1 MKIKLDTSDLNRLQ
15 VKVLYLDKQAKINM
29 VRALNDSAYAA
40 MQAASKNMAQVFD
53 RPTPWVLKS
62 VRYKKATTTKLEA
75 MVDFDAW
82 GNKTGVTASHILQAE
97 IYGGPRKLKRHE
109 VALQRAGIL
118 PPGKAIVPGPAA
130 KLDQYGNMSP
140 AQIVQIMSYFKS
152 FGEQGY
158 RANMRDGGKRLAK
171 DNKKKGTRGFVY
183 FAISAPRGKLIPGI
197 YQRFSFG
204 AWGSSVKPIMY
215 FVDIPKYKKR
225 FDFYGVAKRA
235 AREEFAKKMPD
246 YLNSID
252 LSRA

>member
-1 MKIKLDTSDLNRLQ
+1 MRITLDTSGLNRLQ
-15 VKVLYLDKQAKINM
+15 AQVGYLGKQATINM
-29 VRALNDSAYAA
+29 VLALNASAYAA
-40 MQAASKNMAQVFD
+40 MQASAKSMAQVFD
-53 RPTPWVLKS
+53 RPTPWVLRS

-75 MVDFDAW
+75 LVDFDKW

-152 FGEQGY
+152 FGHEGY

-171 DNKKKGTRGFVY
+171 GNKKKGTRGFVY
-183 FAISAPRGKLIPGI
+183 FAIYARHGKLIPGI
-197 YQRFSFG
+197 YQRFTTG
-204 AWGSSVKPIMY
+204 EIDSSVKPIMY

-225 FDFYGVAKRA
+225 FDFYGVAERA
-235 AREEFAKKMPD
+235 ARAEFAKKLPG

>member
-1 MKIKLDTSDLNRLQ
+1 MKITLDTSGLNRLQ
-15 VKVLYLDKQAKINM
+15 AQVGYLGKQATIN
-29 VRALNDSAYAA
+29 VVLALNDSAYAA
-40 MQAASKNMAQVFD
+40 MQAAAKNMAQVFD
-53 RPTPWVLKS
+53 RPTPWVLRS
-62 VRYKKATTTKLEA
+62 VRYKKATATKLEA
-75 MVDFDAW
+75 LIDFDAW

-97 IYGGPRKLKRHE
+97 IYGGVRKLKRHE

-130 KLDQYGNMSP
+130 KMDQYGNMSP

-183 FAISAPRGKLIPGI
+183 FALYQRHGKLIPGI
-197 YQRFSFG
+197 YQRISFG
-204 AWGSSVKPIMY
+204 ALGSAVKPVMY
-215 FVDIPKYKKR
+215 FVDLPKYKKR
-225 FDFYGVAKRA
+225 FDFYGVAERA
-235 AREEFAKKMPD
+235 AREEFAKKLPG

>member
-1 MKIKLDTSDLNRLQ
+1 MRITLDTAGLNRLQ
-15 VKVLYLDKQAKINM
+15 AQVGYMGKQATINM
-29 VRALNDSAYAA
+29 VLALNDSAYAA
-40 MQAASKNMAQVFD
+40 MQASAKNMAQVFD
-53 RPTPWVLKS
+53 RPTSWVLKS
-62 VRYKKATTTKLEA
+62 VQYKKATYTKLEA
-75 MVDFDAW
+75 LVDFEAW
-82 GNKTGVTASHILQAE
+82 GNKTGVTAAHILQAE

-130 KLDQYGNMSP
+130 KMDQYGNMSP
-140 AQIVQIMSYFKS
+140 AQIVQILSYFKS

-183 FAISAPRGKLIPGI
+183 FALYARHGKLIPGI

-204 AWGSSVKPIMY
+204 ALGSSVKPVMY

-225 FDFYGVAKRA
+225 FDFYGVGERA
-235 AREEFAKKMPD
+235 AREEFARKLPG